1 MKCNSLVV
9 ITMLLFFKASL
20 GQDLVGDQLNRPR
33 VEFLSPQTYDFVK
46 YGNLPVSHFNG
57 EADVKIPVY
66 TYSDRDFNLPIFL
79 GYNGSGFMPSKRES
93 IVGLSWYL
101 NSGAGVITRKVNN
114 RPDEKEGFPLQ
125 PSPELHGY
133 YYGIKNNLINN
144 KTKSELFDPQN
155 GNLIN
160 DGWWTVNNCELEP
173 DDFTFSIPGYSGKFF
188 IENNG
193 TVRTSGNRP
202 FKVDLS
208 GFAIQLQT
216 SGLNLPAS
224 TISVTTDDGYKYTF
238 GGALQYLEVTYGMAE
253 NNDVGSAAAGFP
265 VIDAWHLKEIQAPN
279 GRTVTYEYE
288 PFTEGLIFTG
298 YPEDDTHYLLN
309 IYDVIYQSELF
320 QTVAILDAGWRYHH
334 RSMSS
339 NWQSKK
345 IRNLTKTVYLKKISI
360 SNSTPEE
367 AHTTIEF
374 ANAEKQKA
382 FYRLETTEDMKFSQK
397 TLQLNSIY
405 VKHHGT
411 TIKQFDLAYD
421 YFGGTY
427 DRQFLTSLKEL
438 GSGSNGYNF
447 YYHKVDP
454 RISST
459 LIDLP
464 NPRTHAIDHWGF
476 WNAGAEDQSLLP
488 EIDPVEEPDG
498 TRMGDMTIVSSE
510 RNPDVTKCDVALLAK
525 ITYPTGGHTEFSYE
539 PHAYARRLERRNA
552 HNFIPNLYNVT
563 GNAGGARIKKI
574 VDNDGESNVNE
585 REFLYVE
592 GYPEGGTVSSGILL
606 SWPRYAV
613 YWRYAFQGPPTS
625 VDQTIFRLR
634 STNFNTNYYPGE
646 NFIHYSE
653 VTELHKPANG
663 FIHYKFNSYKSH
675 PNSSDID
682 FDVVLPSTQQYTTN
696 VHSYNNYAGIKLN
709 DRSSERGLPYDI
721 TTYALKDGGG
731 HYKVK
736 NTTTYFSEPV
746 DYPGDYIVGVHQT
759 GGLAQSYKLLYHPV
773 VPTSIRE
780 TFYAEQETKSSI
792 SYTTNTYN
800 SAGYL
805 LTNEIILSDGTKQKT
820 KYKYPLDLVE
830 NTDLPLLHNGTA
842 TTALYQSL
850 TPEMKAIAGLRY
862 NNIVK
867 TPIEIINYRDE
878 GAVEATFVEYQDFGS
893 SGLSKKVYP
902 SKIWA
907 VKSPAS
913 IPTFL
918 EAKITKGSSSWSFSK
933 NAAYNLTPEATFDHY
948 DAFGNLLQT
957 TDKTLLKKSY
967 RWGYDN
973 LYPVAEATGVSHNQ
987 FFYTG
992 FEDAEGTEG
1001 VAKAGRKSRPGGYSR
1016 SLSGLTPG
1024 TYILSYWQKQ
1034 ADDTW
1039 QPVRTEVNVS
1049 TNPHQISIPSS
1060 IHLDELRFYPKSSPL
1075 RLMTYTYDPLIGI
1088 TSKAD
1093 FNDKFEYYTFD
1104 TGERLR
1110 LIKDF
1115 SGSIIKRF
1123 EYQYKAK

>member
-1 MKCNSLVV
+1 MKHTSAIAV
-9 ITMLLFFKASL
+9 IILLFFKASF
-20 GQDLVGDQLNRPR
+20 GQDLVGDQLNRPN
-33 VEFLSPQTYDFVK
+33 VEFLSPQTYEFVK

-57 EADVKIPVY
+57 EADIKIPIY
-66 TYSDRDFNLPIFL
+66 TYSDRDFTLPIFL

-93 IVGLSWYL
+93 IVGLNWYL

-114 RPDEKEGFPLQ
+114 RPDEKEGFPQQ
-125 PSPELHGY
+125 PVPELHGY
-133 YYGIKNNLINN
+133 YYGIKNNLINS
-144 KTKSELFDPQN
+144 KTKAQLFEPQN
-155 GNLIN
+155 GNIIN
-160 DGWWTVNNCELEP
+160 SGWWTVNNCELEP

-208 GFAIQLQT
+208 GFAIQQQI
-216 SGLNLPAS
+216 SGINLPVS

-288 PFTEGLIFTG
+288 SFTEGLIFRG
-298 YPEDDTHYLLN
+298 YPEDTKHYLLN
-309 IYDVIYQSELF
+309 IYDVIYQSEIF
-320 QTVAILDAGWRYHH
+320 QTVAIVAAGWRYHH
-334 RSMSS
+334 RGMSS

-360 SNSTPEE
+360 SNSTPDQ
-367 AHTTIEF
+367 AYTTIEF
-374 ANAEKQKA
+374 TNAEKLKA
-382 FYRLETTEDMKFSQK
+382 FYRLESGEDMKFSQK
-397 TLQLNSIY
+397 NLQLNSIS
-405 VKHHGT
+405 VNHRGT
-411 TIKQFDLAYD
+411 VIKQFDLSYD
-421 YFGGTY
+421 YFGGAH
-427 DRQFLTSLKEL
+427 DRQFLTSLKET
-438 GSGSNGYNF
+438 GSGSNGYYF

-454 RISST
+454 RVNGT
-459 LIDLP
+459 LVNLP
-464 NPRTHAIDHWGF
+464 NPRTRAVDHWGF
-476 WNAGAEDQSLLP
+476 WNAGAEDQTLLP

-498 TRMGDMTIVSSE
+498 RRMGDMTIVSAE

-525 ITYPTGGHTEFSYE
+525 VSYPTGGHTEFFFE

-552 HNFIPNLYNVT
+552 HNFIPFLYNVN

-574 VDNDGESNVNE
+574 VDNDGVSNVNE

-653 VTELHKPANG
+653 VTEVQKPTNG

-682 FDVVLPSTQQYTTN
+682 FDVVLPSTQQHITN
-696 VHSYNNYAGIKLN
+696 VHSYNNYVGIKLN

-736 NTTTYFSEPV
+736 NTTTYFSETAN
-746 DYPGDYIVGVHQT
+746 YLNDYIVGVHQT
-759 GGLAQSYKLLYHPV
+759 GGLAQSYKLYYYPV
-773 VPTSIRE
+773 LPVSIRE
-780 TFYAEQETKSSI
+780 TLYAEQETTSSV
-792 SYTTNTYN
+792 SYSNNTYN

-805 LTNEIILSDGTKQKT
+805 LTNEIILSEGTKQKT
-820 KYKYPLDLVE
+820 KYKYPLDLIE
-830 NTDLPLLHNGTA
+830 NADLPLLHNGTS

-850 TPEMKAIAGLRY
+850 TPEMKAIAGLKF

-867 TPIEIINYRDE
+867 TPIEIIKYSDE
-878 GAVEATFVEYQDFGS
+878 GAIVATFAEYQDFGTT
-893 SGLSKKVYP
+893 GLSKKVYP
-902 SKIWA
+902 SKIWTI
-907 VKSPAS
+907 KTSTPILS
-913 IPTFL
+913 FQ

-933 NAAYNLTPEATFDHY
+933 NAAYETTPEATFDQY
-948 DAFGNLLQT
+948 DVLGNLLQT

-973 LYPVAEATGVSHNQ
+973 LHPIAEAIGISHNQ

-992 FEDAEGTEG
+992 FEDADGTTG
-1001 VAKAGRKSRPGGYSR
+1001 VSKAGRKSRPGGYSIP
-1016 SLSGLTPG
+1016 LSNLASG

-1034 ADDTW
+1034 PDNSW
-1039 QPVRTEVNVS
+1039 LPVRTEVNVS
-1049 TNPHQISIPSS
+1049 SNPYPISIPSN
-1060 IHLDELRFYPKSSPL
+1060 IHLDELRFYPKSLSA
-1075 RLMTYTYDPLIGI
+1075 RLLTYTYDPLVGL

-1104 TGERLR
+1104 TSERLR

-1115 SGSIIKRF
+1115 SGNILKRF
-1123 EYQYKAK
+1123 EYNYKAK